1 MSEIKNLTPERNYW
15 KEEEEKLLKQ
25 WADKAKC
32 YQWLHN
38 KSREIYQ
45 RKNAW
50 FTIPVIIISTIVG
63 TANFALDRFP
73 EENRHYVVIAI
84 GSLSIIAGII
94 TTIYQFLKISELN
107 EGHRVSLLS
116 WGKFHVD
123 IESELSRHPLDR
135 MPASELI
142 KISKSEFNRLI
153 EISPFI
159 PKKVLKEFNSK
170 FKNSKDLIKP
180 EIGNNI
186 NPMNM
191 FEMNEENRQK
201 MINELNKGLIIK
213 NKEIVQKKVEKDN
226 KVNKF
231 RRSFFVLNN
240 REPTLE
246 EIKKNMKYTDIHNY
260 DSSDES
266 LDKYEITSEVNSN
279 NNINDMEE
287 DSYDRYNNDDILMNN
302 IDNLNRDLQDNIK
315 SEENLDLNIN
325 SGEDN
330 NEETNDNQII
340 NLNNEEQNENN
351 NSIDVEENIN
361 LVDAEEDDTLSGEN
375 IVINIE
381 SGENNK
387 VIPDKNKKYLMT
399 NSTAV

>member
-142 KISKSEFNRLI
+142 KISKS
-153 EISPFI
+153 
-159 PKKVLKEFNSK
+159 
-170 FKNSKDLIKP
+170 
-180 EIGNNI
+180 
-186 NPMNM
+186 
-191 FEMNEENRQK
+191 
-201 MINELNKGLIIK
+201 
-213 NKEIVQKKVEKDN
+213 
-226 KVNKF
+226 
-231 RRSFFVLNN
+231 
-240 REPTLE
+240 
-246 EIKKNMKYTDIHNY
+246 
-260 DSSDES
+260 
-266 LDKYEITSEVNSN
+266 
-279 NNINDMEE
+279 
-287 DSYDRYNNDDILMNN
+287 
-302 IDNLNRDLQDNIK
+302 
-315 SEENLDLNIN
+315 
-325 SGEDN
+325 
-330 NEETNDNQII
+330 
-340 NLNNEEQNENN
+340 
-351 NSIDVEENIN
+351 
-361 LVDAEEDDTLSGEN
+361 
-375 IVINIE
+375 
-381 SGENNK
+381 
-387 VIPDKNKKYLMT
+387 
-399 NSTAV
+399 

>member
-170 FKNSKDLIKP
+170 FKNSVDLIKP

-213 NKEIVQKKVEKDN
+213 NKEIVEKKVEKDN

-231 RRSFFVLNN
+231 RKSFFVLNN

-266 LDKYEITSEVNSN
+266 LDKYEIISEVNSN
-279 NNINDMEE
+279 NNIDEMEE
-287 DSYDRYNNDDILMNN
+287 DSYDSYNNEDILNNN
-302 IDNLNRDLQDNIK
+302 IDNLNTNLQDNIK
-315 SEENLDLNIN
+315 SEENLDLDVNIN
-325 SGEDN
+325 GDN
-330 NEETNDNQII
+330 NEETNDGQII
-340 NLNNEEQNENN
+340 NLENEEENENN
-351 NSIDVEENIN
+351 NLNDLEKNVN
-361 LVDAEEDDTLSGEN
+361 LVDIEEDDNLSGEN

-387 VIPDKNKKYLMT
+387 VIPDNNKKYLMK

>member
-45 RKNAW
+45 KKNAW

-170 FKNSKDLIKP
+170 FKNSVDLIKP

-213 NKEIVQKKVEKDN
+213 NKEAVQKKVEKDN

-266 LDKYEITSEVNSN
+266 LDKYEIISEVNSN
-279 NNINDMEE
+279 NNIDDMEE
-287 DSYDRYNNDDILMNN
+287 DSYDSYNNDDILKEN
-302 IDNLNRDLQDNIK
+302 IDKLETEIQDNIK
-315 SEENLDLNIN
+315 TEENL
-325 SGEDN
+325 
-330 NEETNDNQII
+330 
-340 NLNNEEQNENN
+340 NLNMNLVEDEILGNGEEDNENN
-351 NSIDVEENIN
+351 NENSLDI
-361 LVDAEEDDTLSGEN
+361 EEDDTLSGEN

-381 SGENNK
+381 SEENNK
-387 VIPDKNKKYLMT
+387 VKIDNKKYLMK

>member
-45 RKNAW
+45 KKNAW

-170 FKNSKDLIKP
+170 FKNSVDLIKP

-201 MINELNKGLIIK
+201 MINDLNKGLIIK
-213 NKEIVQKKVEKDN
+213 NKEAVQKKVEKDN

-240 REPTLE
+240 REPTVE

-266 LDKYEITSEVNSN
+266 LDKYEIISEVNSN
-279 NNINDMEE
+279 NNIDDMEE
-287 DSYDRYNNDDILMNN
+287 DSYDSYNNDDILKNN
-302 IDNLNRDLQDNIK
+302 IDKLETEIQDNIK
-315 SEENLDLNIN
+315 TEENL
-325 SGEDN
+325 
-330 NEETNDNQII
+330 
-340 NLNNEEQNENN
+340 NL
-351 NSIDVEENIN
+351 NIN
-361 LVDAEEDDTLSGEN
+361 LVEDDILENGEEENQNNNENSLDIEEDDTLSGEN

-387 VIPDKNKKYLMT
+387 VIPDKNKKYLMK

>member
-1 MSEIKNLTPERNYW
+1 
-15 KEEEEKLLKQ
+15 
-25 WADKAKC
+25 
-32 YQWLHN
+32 
-38 KSREIYQ
+38 
-45 RKNAW
+45 
-50 FTIPVIIISTIVG
+50 G
-63 TANFALDRFP
+63 T
-73 EENRHYVVIAI
+73 
-84 GSLSIIAGII
+84 LSIIAGII
-94 TTIYQFLKISELN
+94 TTVYQFLKISELN
-107 EGHRVSLLS
+107 EGHRVSTLS

-142 KISKSEFNRLI
+142 KISKNEFNRLI

-201 MINELNKGLIIK
+201 MINELNKGLIVK
-213 NKEIVQKKVEKDN
+213 NKEAVEKKVEKDN

-240 REPTLE
+240 REPTVE

-266 LDKYEITSEVNSN
+266 LDKYEIISEVNSN
-279 NNINDMEE
+279 NNIDEMEE
-287 DSYDRYNNDDILMNN
+287 DSYDSYNNEDILNNN
-302 IDNLNRDLQDNIK
+302 IDNLNTNLQDNIK
-315 SEENLDLNIN
+315 SEENLDLDVNIN
-325 SGEDN
+325 GDN
-330 NEETNDNQII
+330 NEETNDSQII
-340 NLNNEEQNENN
+340 NLENEEENN
-351 NSIDVEENIN
+351 NLKDLEENVNLIDV
-361 LVDAEEDDTLSGEN
+361 EEDDTLSGEN

-387 VIPDKNKKYLMT
+387 VKLDENKKYLMK